1 MPSDPSPA
9 ESFAAP
15 AHDGATT
22 PVGDVGLLSPVSIG
36 AGDAAS
42 DRVVLAHLIEAE
54 LALTRALV
62 ASGAAPRSAGAAVDA
77 VRLAPPAIDLAQ
89 LARDSVAGGNPVIPL
104 IPLIKARVAEEDRD
118 AVAWVHVGA
127 TSQDILDSALM
138 TLGRDASAVV
148 SESLSRTTAALRL
161 LAGAH
166 RDDPAAARTLTQHG
180 VPTTLG
186 LKVANWV
193 RAVDRARLRL
203 AETAARLPA
212 QLGGAGGTLA
222 AFVERFGAAAAAGLP
237 ARYADELGL
246 QAPDAPWHTDRWP
259 VTELGDALAAV
270 VAAVGMFGSDVA
282 SMARTEVAEAAV
294 AEGGGSSA
302 MPQKQ
307 NPVDAVLLRS
317 AALRA
322 PGLAA
327 QLHLAAGLAVDE
339 RPDGAWH
346 AEWPALQEL
355 LRLALGASARAA
367 HLAAGLSLDAGRA
380 RTNLDLTNGLIVSE
394 RLGIVL
400 VPLIGKARFDS
411 LISDAA
417 AGGDLAVLVRALPE
431 TAALDVAALVDP
443 AHYLGLAPALVD
455 AALRHASSPT
465 DPLEEGIRP

>member
-1 MPSDPSPA
+1 MPSDAPPD
-9 ESFAAP
+9 EPFAVP
-15 AHDGATT
+15 DHGSVATG
-22 PVGDVGLLSPVSIG
+22 PGDVGLLSPVSIG

-42 DRVVLAHLIEAE
+42 DRVVVAHLIEAE

-62 ASGAAPRSAGAAVDA
+62 AQGLAPASAGSAVDA
-77 VRLAPPAIDLAQ
+77 VRLAPTEIDLAQ
-89 LARDSVAGGNPVIPL
+89 LAQDSVSGGNPVIPL
-104 IPLIKARVAEEDRD
+104 IPLIRARVADEDAD
-118 AVAWVHVGA
+118 AAAWVHTGA

-138 TLGRDASAVV
+138 TLGRDAAASVA
-148 SESLSRTTAALRL
+148 ENLRLAEQAIAALAR
-161 LAGAH
+161 AH
-166 RDDPAAARTLTQHG
+166 RGEPAAARTLTQHG

-186 LKVANWV
+186 LKAATWLRAIV
-193 RAVDRARLRL
+193 RARRRLSDV
-203 AETAARLPA
+203 AARLPA

-222 AFVERFGAAAAAGLP
+222 SFVELFGADAAAGLP
-237 ARYADELGL
+237 ARYAAELGL

-270 VAAVGMFGSDVA
+270 AAATGKFGSDVA
-282 SMARTEVAEAAV
+282 SMARTEVGEASV
-294 AEGGGSSA
+294 GVGGGSSA

-367 HLAAGLSLDAGRA
+367 ELAAGLSFDAGRA
-380 RTNLDLTNGLIVSE
+380 RANLDLTGGLIVSE
-394 RLGIVL
+394 RLGLVL
-400 VPLIGKARFDS
+400 VPLIGRARFS
-411 LISDAA
+411 ALIAEAA
-417 AGGDLAVLVRALPE
+417 AGDDLVGLVRALPE
-431 TAALDVAALVDP
+431 ASGLDVDALADP
-443 AHYLGLAPALVD
+443 AHYLGLASSLVD
-455 AALRHASSPT
+455 DAVREAAEDR
-465 DPLEEGIRP
+465 

>member
-1 MPSDPSPA
+1 MHSD
-9 ESFAAP
+9 AAP
-15 AHDGATT
+15 H
-22 PVGDVGLLSPVSIG
+22 VGLLSPVSVG

-42 DRVVLAHLIEAE
+42 DRAVVAHLIGAE

-62 ASGAAPRSAGAAVDA
+62 ASGAAPTSAGTAVETLRHSAAS
-77 VRLAPPAIDLAQ
+77 IDLGR

-104 IPLIKARVAEEDRD
+104 IALLKARLTQDDPD
-118 AVAWVHVGA
+118 AAKWVHRGA

-138 TLGRDASAVV
+138 SLGREVAATVV
-148 SESLSRTTAALRL
+148 NSLGRTAAA
-161 LAGAH
+161 LATLAQTH
-166 RDDPAAARTLTQHG
+166 RDDPAPARTLTQHG

-186 LKVANWV
+186 VKAAIWL
-193 RAVDRARLRL
+193 RAILRSRRGL
-203 AETAARLPA
+203 SGIAARLPA

-222 AFVERFGAAAAAGLP
+222 SFVELFGASVAEELP
-237 ARYADELGL
+237 RRYAHELGL

-270 VAAVGMFGSDVA
+270 LAALGMFGSDVA
-282 SMARTEVAEAAV
+282 TMARTEIAEASV

-346 AEWPALQEL
+346 AEWPTLQEL

-367 HLAAGLSLDAGRA
+367 ELAGGLALDADRA
-380 RTNLDLTNGLIVSE
+380 RANLDLTGGLIVSE

-400 VPLIGKARFDS
+400 VPLVGKSRFDS
-411 LISDAA
+411 LIADAA
-417 AGGDLAVLVRALPE
+417 AGGDLATLVRALPE
-431 TAALDVAALVDP
+431 AADLDVDALVDP
-443 AHYLGLAPALVD
+443 AQYVGLASSLVD
-455 AALRHASSPT
+455 EALREASQ
-465 DPLEEGIRP
+465 DGIRP